1 MIRPPF
7 PAFLRLRTT
16 ISTSR
21 SKAVR
26 KPIRRSTAYSR
37 KLPLNRRDTSGW
49 ETPEL
54 VGDTGIGV
62 RVMDCTPVVRQR
74 NQGQVA
80 IDAVGGR
87 LRAAANGDKFASNSM
102 GGR

>member
-1 MIRPPF
+1 V
-7 PAFLRLRTT
+7 AFGSAKLVLIEAKQKLTAN
-16 ISTSR
+16 
-21 SKAVR
+21 SKKDATASLNQLEVR
-26 KPIRRSTAYSR
+26 NS
-37 KLPLNRRDTSGW
+37 
-49 ETPEL
+49 
-54 VGDTGIGV
+54 GDTIL
-62 RVMDCTPVVRQR
+62 DCTPVVRQR